1 MKMELTA
8 RGQNI
13 LGVVSITVFVLFSL
27 CALVFIGIPIVK
39 TASNPEEFRRWIDS
53 MGVWGKL
60 GYVGICFLQVLVA
73 IIPGG
78 PIELAGGY
86 AFGHV
91 EATVLSTIGLGLGS
105 VTVFLLVRKFGRSLL
120 EVFFKKEQIE
130 ELKFL
135 KTNRRRDIIILILFL
150 APGTP
155 KDLLCFYCGL
165 TDMPFLLFFLISTF
179 ARLPAAWLSSI
190 GGSAM
195 NSKSYTIAIIAAV
208 VIVSMTVL
216 GIVGYRVV
224 VKRHREERE
233 WGRERDLGWLPCS

>member
-1 MKMELTA
+1 MEKELSGRQKKIIGIA
-8 RGQNI
+8 
-13 LGVVSITVFVLFSL
+13 SIVIFVLF
-27 CALVFIGIPIVK
+27 CAAAFFFIGIPIVK
-39 TASNPEEFRRWIDS
+39 TAKDPEAFRSWIEG
-53 MGVWGKL
+53 MGMWGKAA
-60 GYVGICFLQVLVA
+60 YVAVCFLQVLVA

-105 VTVFLLVRKFGRSLL
+105 VAVFLLVRKFGRSLL
-120 EVFFKKEQIE
+120 EVFFRKEQIE

-135 KTNRRRDIIILILFL
+135 RTNRRRDIIILILFL

-179 ARLPAAWLSSI
+179 ARIPAAWLSSI

-224 VKRHREERE
+224 VKRHGEEKE
-233 WGRERDLGWLPCS
+233 

>member
-1 MKMELTA
+1 MEKELTGRQKKMIGIA
-8 RGQNI
+8 
-13 LGVVSITVFVLFSL
+13 SIVIFVLFS
-27 CALVFIGIPIVK
+27 AAAFFFIGVPIVK
-39 TASNPEEFRRWIDS
+39 TAKNPETFRNWIES
-53 MGVWGKL
+53 MGIWGKAA
-60 GYVGICFLQVLVA
+60 YVGICFLQVLVA

-78 PIELAGGY
+78 PVELAGGY

-105 VTVFLLVRKFGRSLL
+105 AAVFLLVRRFGRSLL

-135 KTNRRRDIIILILFL
+135 RTNRKRDIIILILFL

-179 ARLPAAWLSSI
+179 ARIPAAWLSSI

-195 NSKSYTIAIIAAV
+195 NSKSYTIAIIIAAV
-208 VIVSMTVL
+208 IVLMTVM
-216 GIVGYRVV
+216 GIIGYRLVV
-224 VKRHREERE
+224 RRHGEERE
-233 WGRERDLGWLPCS
+233 

>member
-1 MKMELTA
+1 MERELTEKQKKA
-8 RGQNI
+8 IGI
-13 LGVVSITVFVLFSL
+13 SAVVIFILFSL
-27 CALVFIGIPIVK
+27 AAFFLVGVPIVK
-39 TASNPEEFRRWIDS
+39 TAKNPETFRSWIES
-53 MGVWGKL
+53 MGIWGKL
-60 GYVGICFLQVLVA
+60 LYVGICFLQVLVA

-135 KTNRRRDIIILILFL
+135 KTNSKRDIIILILFL

-165 TDMPFLLFFLISTF
+165 TDMPFFLFFLIATF
-179 ARLPAAWLSSI
+179 ARIPAAWLSSV

-195 NSKSYTIAIIAAV
+195 GSRSYTIAIIIAV
-208 VIVSMTVL
+208 IIVSLTLL
-216 GIVGYRVV
+216 GLVGYRVV
-224 VKRHREERE
+224 VKKHGEKDE
-233 WGRERDLGWLPCS
+233 

>member
-1 MKMELTA
+1 MEKELTP
-8 RGQNI
+8 GQKKI
-13 LGVVSITVFVLFSL
+13 IGIASVVIFVLFSAAAFL
-27 CALVFIGIPIVK
+27 FIGIPIVK
-39 TASNPEEFRRWIDS
+39 TAKDPETFRAWIEG
-53 MGVWGKL
+53 MGMWGKAA
-60 GYVGICFLQVLVA
+60 YVAVCFLQVLVA

-105 VTVFLLVRKFGRSLL
+105 VAVFLLVRKFGRSLL

-130 ELKFL
+130 ELQFL
-135 KTNRRRDIIILILFL
+135 RTNRKRDIIILILFL

-179 ARLPAAWLSSI
+179 ARIPAAWLSSI

-195 NSKSYTIAIIAAV
+195 NSKSYTIAIIIAV
-208 VIVSMTVL
+208 VILTMTAL
-216 GIVGYRVV
+216 GIIGYRYV
-224 VKRHREERE
+224 VKKHGEEKE
-233 WGRERDLGWLPCS
+233 